1 MLGKPRFGYG
11 EELASRTELPGVAIG
26 LSVTA
31 FGGDVLFVEATH
43 MPGSKGFQYTGQL
56 GEVMQESARAAFSYV
71 RAHADDLGVSPDYFE
86 KHDIHLHVPAGAV
99 PKDGPSAGI
108 TMVTALASLMTGR
121 TVKPNVAMTGEI
133 TLRGKV
139 LPVGGIKDKVL
150 AAHRFGVDTVIL
162 PKRNQPDLDDLPDD
176 VRKALA
182 FVLVDD
188 VREVLETAL
197 TPRAE

>member
-1 MLGKPRFGYG
+1 
-11 EELASRTELPGVAIG
+11 
-26 LSVTA
+26 
-31 FGGDVLFVEATH
+31 
-43 MPGSKGFQYTGQL
+43 
-56 GEVMQESARAAFSYV
+56 V

-108 TMVTALASLMTGR
+108 TMVMALASLMTGR
-121 TVKPNVAMTGEI
+121 TVKHNVAMTGEI

-162 PKRNQPDLDDLPDD
+162 PVRNQPDLDDLPDD
-176 VRKALA
+176 VREALT
-182 FVLVDD
+182 FILVDD
-188 VREVLETAL
+188 VKEVLEAAL
-197 TPRAE
+197 TLKSE

>member
-1 MLGKPRFGYG
+1 
-11 EELASRTELPGVAIG
+11 
-26 LSVTA
+26 
-31 FGGDVLFVEATH
+31 
-43 MPGSKGFQYTGQL
+43 
-56 GEVMQESARAAFSYV
+56 MQESARAAFSYV
-71 RAHADDLGVSPDYFE
+71 RAHADDLGISPDYFK

-121 TVKPNVAMTGEI
+121 TVKHNVAMTGEI

-162 PKRNQPDLDDLPDD
+162 PVRNQHDLDDLPDD
-176 VRKALA
+176 VREALT
-182 FVLVDD
+182 FILVDD
-188 VREVLETAL
+188 VKEVLEAAL
-197 TPRAE
+197 TLKSE